1 MRTRFRLGISA
12 VALALALPFA
22 AHAQGA
28 VTVIGGGLAKDCYD
42 AVEFNKVQLTRAIEI
57 CDLALETE
65 HLRPKDRA
73 ATFTNRGILYM
84 RQGNN
89 SRAMMD
95 YQRSINL
102 LPDLREAKVNLGAAL
117 YNLQRYPEAMAALN
131 EGVATE
137 SLEARAVGFYNRA
150 LTHEKL
156 GDLQAAYEDFR
167 SALQIKPEFPQA
179 TAQLARFTV
188 VPVDS

>member
-1 MRTRFRLGISA
+1 MSTRFRLGISV
-12 VALALALPFA
+12 VALAIMTPLT

-28 VTVIGGGLAKDCYD
+28 VTVLGGGLAKDCYD
-42 AVEFNKVQLTRAIEI
+42 AVEYGRVQISQGIAVCNLAIE
-57 CDLALETE
+57 TE
-65 HLRPKDRA
+65 RLRPKDRA
-73 ATFTNRGILYM
+73 ATYTNRGILYM

-89 SRAMMD
+89 ARAMQD

-137 SLEARAVGFYNRA
+137 SLEARAVGYYNRG

-156 GDLQAAYEDFR
+156 GDLQSAYEDFR
-167 SALQIKPEFPQA
+167 TALAIKPEFAQA
-179 TAQLARFTV
+179 SAQIARFTV
-188 VPVDS
+188 VPAES

>member
-1 MRTRFRLGISA
+1 MVRT
-12 VALALALPFA
+12 
-22 AHAQGA
+22 
-28 VTVIGGGLAKDCYD
+28 
-42 AVEFNKVQLTRAIEI
+42 EAIEE
-57 CDLALETE
+57 CHLALETE
-65 HLRPKDRA
+65 QLRAKDRA

-89 SRAMMD
+89 SRAVVD

-117 YNLQRYPEAMAALN
+117 YNLKRYPEAMAALN

-137 SLEARAVGFYNRA
+137 SLNARAIGFYNRA

-156 GDLQAAYEDFR
+156 GDLQSAYEDFR
-167 SALQIKPEFPQA
+167 SALQINPEFTQA
-179 TAQLARFTV
+179 SEQIARFTV
-188 VPVDS
+188 VPVEG

>member
-1 MRTRFRLGISA
+1 MSTRFRLGISA
-12 VALALALPFA
+12 AALAVFMPLT

-28 VTVIGGGLAKDCYD
+28 VTVIGGGLARECYN
-42 AVEFNKVQLTRAIEI
+42 AVEYSRVVLTKAIEV
-57 CDLALETE
+57 CNLALETE
-65 HLRPKDRA
+65 QLRAKDRA

-89 SRAMMD
+89 SRAVVD

-117 YNLQRYPEAMAALN
+117 YNLKRYPEAMAALN

-137 SLEARAVGFYNRA
+137 SLNARAIGFYNRA

-156 GDLQAAYEDFR
+156 GDLQSAYEDFR
-167 SALQIKPEFPQA
+167 SALQINPEFTQA
-179 TAQLARFTV
+179 SEQIARFTV
-188 VPVDS
+188 VPVEG

>member
-1 MRTRFRLGISA
+1 MSTRFRLGISV
-12 VALALALPFA
+12 VALAILMPLA

-42 AVEFNKVQLTRAIEI
+42 AVEYGRVQADKGIEVCNLAI
-57 CDLALETE
+57 ETE

-73 ATFTNRGILYM
+73 ATYTNRGILYM

-89 SRAMMD
+89 ARAMQD

-117 YNLQRYPEAMAALN
+117 YNLKRYPEAMAALN

-137 SLEARAVGFYNRA
+137 SLEARAVGYYNRA

-156 GDLQAAYEDFR
+156 GDLQSAYEDFR
-167 SALQIKPEFPQA
+167 TALEIKPEFPQA
-179 TAQLARFTV
+179 SAQIARFTV
-188 VPVDS
+188 VPAES